1 MDMHSRPSGPLYG
14 AVNAPPSKSITH
26 RAIILA
32 SLGEGRSRIRN
43 PLLSGDTISTLKA
56 ASLMGATYRKGE
68 VLSIEPGLH
77 QATDVINADNSGT
90 TARLFSSVCA
100 LLPGY
105 AVITGDA
112 SLRSRPMEPIIR
124 AIRQLGGKAFSTA
137 GNGLLPAVFGGMMH
151 RDHASLQG
159 DISSQFASSLAISC
173 PLKEG
178 DTEVRLTGRLQSQAY
193 LKLTTEMVEMFG
205 CSSVLD
211 GSTLHCTGGSNYR
224 GRSITIPGDF
234 SSASFILAAAALTG
248 GEIEVKGLGG
258 GLTQADSR
266 IIEMLDLFGCRVE
279 RRADSV
285 SVLQGTLEAAT
296 VDCTSSPDLFP
307 VACILAAGARGRST
321 VTGNKNLR
329 FKETDRIRTTC
340 EMLLSLGI
348 RCKEDGETLTI
359 DGGRI
364 RGGHVES
371 HGDHRIV
378 MASCIAGLASAS
390 PAGCSVTDG
399 DAYAVSYPSFVR
411 DITSLG
417 GKVEVS

>member
-1 MDMHSRPSGPLYG
+1 MDLHSRPSGPLQG
-14 AVNAPPSKSITH
+14 TVAAPPSKSITH

-43 PLLSGDTISTLKA
+43 PLLSGDTRSTLKA
-56 ASLMGATYRKGE
+56 ASLMGAVHREGE
-68 VLSIEPGLH
+68 VLTIDPDLH

-105 AVITGDA
+105 AVITGDE

-124 AIRQLGGKAFSTA
+124 AVRQLGGKAFSTE
-137 GNGLLPAVFGGMMH
+137 GNGHLPAVFGGRMY

-173 PLKEG
+173 PLKED
-178 DTEVRLTGRLQSQAY
+178 DTEIRLTGSIQSQAY
-193 LKLTTEMVEMFG
+193 LRLTTEMVEMFG
-205 CSSVLD
+205 CRSVLD
-211 GSTLHCTGGSNYR
+211 GSTLYCTGGSNYR
-224 GRSITIPGDF
+224 GRSVTIPGDF
-234 SSASFILAAAALTG
+234 SSASFLLAAAALTG
-248 GEIEVKGLGG
+248 GEVEVKGLHN

-266 IIEMLDLFGCRVE
+266 IVDVLELYGCRVKS
-279 RRADSV
+279 RAGSV
-285 SVLQGTLEAAT
+285 SVSQGTLEGTA

-307 VACILAAGARGRST
+307 VVCILAAGAKGRS
-321 VTGNKNLR
+321 VVKGNKNLR

-340 EMLLSLGI
+340 EMLKSLGI
-348 RCKEDGETLTI
+348 RSRADGETLTI
-359 DGGRI
+359 DGGSI

-378 MASCIAGLASAS
+378 MASCIAGLASVS
-390 PAGCSVTDG
+390 PEGCTVTDG
-399 DAYAVSYPSFVR
+399 HAYSVSYPSFVR

-417 GKVEVS
+417 GRVEVS